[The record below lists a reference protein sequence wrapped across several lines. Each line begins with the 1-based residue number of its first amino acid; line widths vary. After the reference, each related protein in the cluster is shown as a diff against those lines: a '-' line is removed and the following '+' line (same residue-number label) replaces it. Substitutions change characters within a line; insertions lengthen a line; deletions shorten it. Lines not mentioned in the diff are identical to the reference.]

1 MTSFALAWRTAAC
14 YRMRSLLA
22 MAGVAIIGA
31 LLFDM
36 LLLSRGL
43 VESFA
48 DLLNSSGFDV
58 RVVAQEG
65 LPVLRAPIGEAGRL
79 ASDLRR
85 LPEVDDVTLV
95 RIEQAVLTGAT
106 GETTRVSIIGS
117 TRSSVRSAWTL
128 LKGRDLPDAASP
140 SADPCPLIVGRHLAE
155 ARTIAPGA
163 TLTIRISA
171 TRQPTAL
178 PAVACR
184 VLGIGDFAFGNATEF
199 AVATTMSALAAA
211 DTMRPGDEADLVL
224 VRSRSQAGGR
234 AAARAI
240 ARVRPD
246 LHAYSN
252 EEIVAEFNQNGFAYF
267 RQVSIVLSSV
277 TLVFTF
283 LLVGTLL
290 TVSTN
295 QRLGQ
300 IAALRALGIGRLPIA
315 AMLLWE
321 STVLVGAGALLAL
334 PLGGLLAWRLD
345 RLLREMPGLPER
357 LHFFVFNSGAVV
369 EHALLLAATAVVA
382 AGYPIWLA
390 SRLPIADTLRREV
403 VG

>member
-1 MTSFALAWRTAAC
+1 M
-14 YRMRSLLA
+14 
-22 MAGVAIIGA
+22 
-31 LLFDM
+31 
-36 LLLSRGL
+36 
-43 VESFA
+43 
-48 DLLNSSGFDV
+48 
-58 RVVAQEG
+58 
-65 LPVLRAPIGEAGRL
+65 
-79 ASDLRR
+79 
-85 LPEVDDVTLV
+85 
-95 RIEQAVLTGAT
+95 
-106 GETTRVSIIGS
+106 
-117 TRSSVRSAWTL
+117 
-128 LKGRDLPDAASP
+128 
-140 SADPCPLIVGRHLAE
+140 
-155 ARTIAPGA
+155 
-163 TLTIRISA
+163 
-171 TRQPTAL
+171 
-178 PAVACR
+178 
-184 VLGIGDFAFGNATEF
+184 LGIGDFAFGNATEF

-224 VRSRSQAGGR
+224 VRSRSEAGGR

-240 ARVRPD
+240 ARLRPD

-300 IAALRALGIGRLPIA
+300 IAALRALGIGRLRIA

>member
-65 LPVLRAPIGEAGRL
+65 LPVLRAPIAEAGRL

-95 RIEQAVLTGAT
+95 RIEEAVLTGAT
-106 GETTRVSIIGS
+106 GETRVSIIGS

-128 LKGRDLPDAASP
+128 LKGSDLPDAATP
-140 SADPCPLIVGRHLAE
+140 SAEPCPLIVGRHLAE
-155 ARTIAPGA
+155 ARAIAPGA

-171 TRQPTAL
+171 PHRPSAL

-224 VRSRSQAGGR
+224 VRSRSEAGGR

-267 RQVSIVLSSV
+267 RQVSVVLSSV

-300 IAALRALGIGRLPIA
+300 IAALRALGIGRLRIA

-321 STVLVGAGALLAL
+321 SSVLVGAGALLAL

>member
-43 VESFA
+43 VESFS

-65 LPVLRAPIGEAGRL
+65 LPVLRAPIAEAGRL

-95 RIEQAVLTGAT
+95 RIEEAVLTGAT
-106 GETTRVSIIGS
+106 GETRVSIIGS

-128 LKGRDLPDAASP
+128 LKGSDLPDAATP

-155 ARTIAPGA
+155 ARAIAPGA

-171 TRQPTAL
+171 PHRPSAL

-211 DTMRPGDEADLVL
+211 DTMRRCASAGMSDIAAP
-224 VRSRSQAGGR
+224 VRS
-234 AAARAI
+234 
-240 ARVRPD
+240 
-246 LHAYSN
+246 
-252 EEIVAEFNQNGFAYF
+252 
-267 RQVSIVLSSV
+267 SSS
-277 TLVFTF
+277 
-283 LLVGTLL
+283 
-290 TVSTN
+290 ST
-295 QRLGQ
+295 
-300 IAALRALGIGRLPIA
+300 LRAGP
-315 AMLLWE
+315 
-321 STVLVGAGALLAL
+321 STS
-334 PLGGLLAWRLD
+334 WK
-345 RLLREMPGLPER
+345 
-357 LHFFVFNSGAVV
+357 
-369 EHALLLAATAVVA
+369 
-382 AGYPIWLA
+382 
-390 SRLPIADTLRREV
+390 
-403 VG
+403 